1 VPNTE
6 SAKKRVR
13 QSVKRQA
20 LNQWRKRR
28 VKNQVKSFLDALQSK
43 DVSAAEAEL
52 RKVASVLDKVSS
64 TSTMHRNTAAR
75 RKSRLAR
82 RLNALKSAP
91 AA

>member
-1 VPNTE
+1 MPNTE